1 MGSTLDLRPFL
12 NTIFLHPMTVLD
24 WLFPFRLE
32 TPEEGHFTLLRPAPI
47 LKTIQ
52 KLEDRIAERFPDS
65 GLLALCKEFNIQAH
79 QSEQL
84 AEQMQKPIWL
94 VRVLGIASIILL
106 VGLVIWAV
114 IQLISG
120 FHFDASGITD
130 LLQTTESAINEL
142 IFLGLAVFFLM
153 GFESRLKRRVVLK
166 SLHRLRSIAHVVDMH
181 QLTKDPA
188 FLLSKNEIATTASS
202 PVRTLTRHQLMR
214 YLDYCSELLAL
225 NAKIAALFAQNTDD
239 EVVLNAINDLEQLM
253 QGLSVKIW
261 QKIMILDLSTE

>member
-1 MGSTLDLRPFL
+1 MTLF
-12 NTIFLHPMTVLD
+12 D
-24 WLFPFRLE
+24 WIFPFRLE
-32 TPEEGHFTLLRPAPI
+32 TAEEGQFTLLRPSAI
-47 LKTIQ
+47 LNTIQ
-52 KLEDRIAERFPDS
+52 KLEDRITERFPDS
-65 GLLALCKEFNIQAH
+65 GLLAVCKEFSVQARK
-79 QSEQL
+79 SEKL
-84 AEQMQKPIWL
+84 AEEIQKPIWT
-94 VRVLGIASIILL
+94 VRLLGFVSIILL
-106 VGLVIWAV
+106 FGLVIWAIV
-114 IQLISG
+114 QMISG

-153 GFESRLKRRVVLK
+153 GLEARLKRRVVLK

-188 FLLSKNEIATTASS
+188 FLLSKNEIASTASS

-239 EVVLNAINDLEQLM
+239 EVVLNAINDLEQLT

-261 QKIMILDLSTE
+261 QKIMILDLSAE